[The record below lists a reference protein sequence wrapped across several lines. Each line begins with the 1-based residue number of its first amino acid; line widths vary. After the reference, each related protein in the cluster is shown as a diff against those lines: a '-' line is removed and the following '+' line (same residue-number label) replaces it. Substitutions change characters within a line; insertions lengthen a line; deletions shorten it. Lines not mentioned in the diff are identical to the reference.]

1 MWVGNRRLDYAKGR
15 LTADRIAELEAI
27 PGWVWN
33 TLDQQWIDGITAVW
47 NFVDKH
53 KHARIPRSYVSAD
66 EHQTGVWVSNRRRD
80 YEAGT
85 LTAERIAELEAIPGW
100 TWQAR

>member
-1 MWVGNRRLDYAKGR
+1 
-15 LTADRIAELEAI
+15 
-27 PGWVWN
+27 
-33 TLDQQWIDGITAVW
+33 
-47 NFVDKH
+47 
-53 KHARIPRSYVSAD
+53 
-66 EHQTGVWVSNRRRD
+66 VSNRRRD